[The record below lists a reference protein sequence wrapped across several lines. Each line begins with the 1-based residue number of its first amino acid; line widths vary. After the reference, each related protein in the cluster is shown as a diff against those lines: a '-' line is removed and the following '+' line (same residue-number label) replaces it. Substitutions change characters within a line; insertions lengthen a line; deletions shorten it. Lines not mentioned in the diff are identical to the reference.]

1 MAMWLCI
8 LWRHCVFPPRVCWVF
23 LSKTSSLRCGKMGG
37 RVYLR
42 VEIQEALIFELVK
55 ENNENL
61 RSEFK

>member
-1 MAMWLCI
+1 
-8 LWRHCVFPPRVCWVF
+8 
-23 LSKTSSLRCGKMGG
+23 MGG